1 MLYQVEDPSKK
12 ALGGLGQA
20 SQTFA
25 SMDKAQPKPEKTT
38 GGAIMSGLGGAGLG
52 AGVVT
57 AAGGMGAAG
66 TAAAVSNPVGWGIIG
81 GAAALGMASYLFS

>member
-25 SMDKAQPKPEKTT
+25 SMDKAQPQPEKTI
-38 GGAIMSGLGGAGLG
+38 GGGLMSGLGGAATG
-52 AGVVT
+52 AGVVS
-57 AAGGMGAAG
+57 AAGGMGG
-66 TAAAVSNPVGWGIIG
+66 PAAAMSGPVGWGVIG